1 MSAEMITL
9 IKPTDVQWPQHLSQR
24 LGGAAPPSLH
34 AIGPVTLLA
43 ERKTA
48 LFCSARSP
56 GAAILRAH
64 DAARRLRDE
73 CGMPKFVFCA

>member
-1 MSAEMITL
+1 MTGEIVTVVRPA
-9 IKPTDVQWPQHLSQR
+9 DAQWPAHLSRR
-24 LGGAAPPSLH
+24 LGTDAPSSLH
-34 AIGPVTLLA
+34 AIGRVTLLA
-43 ERKTA
+43 TRRTA